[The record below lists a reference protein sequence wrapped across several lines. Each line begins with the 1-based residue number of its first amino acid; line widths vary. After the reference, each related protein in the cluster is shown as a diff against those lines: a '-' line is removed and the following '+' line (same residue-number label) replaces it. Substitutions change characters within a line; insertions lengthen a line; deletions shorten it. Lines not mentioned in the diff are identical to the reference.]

1 MRYKTSLDKW
11 AKVITIS
18 VAILYAFIIGLQF
31 FIFKTVVVAVPIISA
46 VVLIL
51 IYFVAFAYKPI
62 EYSLT
67 DTQLIIHRL
76 FKDVKID
83 REQIRDV
90 ALLDK
95 ENIRWAIRTFGSGG
109 LFGYFGKFSNK
120 KLGAMTWYA
129 TRKDRT
135 VLVRTKSLQK
145 IILTPDDPEIFVA
158 DFYA

>member
-31 FIFKTVVVAVPIISA
+31 FIIREVVIAIPIVITVALLVV
-46 VVLIL
+46 
-51 IYFVAFAYKPI
+51 YFIAFALRPI

-67 DTQLIIHRL
+67 DKQLIIHRL

-95 ENIRWAIRTFGSGG
+95 EKISWAIRNFGSGG

-120 KLGAMTWYA
+120 KLGGMTWFA
-129 TRKDRT
+129 TRKDKT
-135 VLVRTKSLQK
+135 ILVRTKNLQK
-145 IILTPDDPEIFVA
+145 IILTPDEPERLVS
-158 DFYA
+158 DYYA